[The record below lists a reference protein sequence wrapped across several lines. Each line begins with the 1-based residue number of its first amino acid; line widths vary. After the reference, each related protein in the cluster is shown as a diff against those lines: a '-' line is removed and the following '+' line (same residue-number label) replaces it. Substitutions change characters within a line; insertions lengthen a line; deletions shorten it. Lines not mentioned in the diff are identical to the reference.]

1 MLWRKEKVVV
11 RQQRT
16 IKNQF
21 IFEGIG
27 IHTGAKVR
35 TVFKPAPVGTG
46 IIFRR
51 VDLDPVVE
59 IPAKAEFIDPGEV
72 RRNTTLSNDGAQ
84 IHTVE
89 HILAAAS
96 GMQIDN
102 LVIDID
108 ADEPPEP
115 ADGSVLEL
123 VESIKAAGIENQ
135 GVPAKYL
142 KITTPVSY
150 QKDDAELLAVPYDGF
165 KVSYTIEYDSE
176 FIGTQYFSLEIDPE
190 SFAKEIA
197 PSRTFA
203 LMSDVEMLRK
213 EGLIK
218 GGSLD
223 NAVVVDENGI
233 MNDAPLRF
241 HDEFVRHK
249 ILDIVG
255 DLTLTGAPVEGHII
269 AIRSGHNYNLPFAKL
284 LAKDLKNKQ
293 RTAGGPS
300 NGNWDINMI
309 MDIMPHRYPFLLVDR
324 ILELEDSK
332 KVVGIKNVTINE
344 PFFIGHFPGHPIMP
358 AVLIIEAMAQVGGI
372 LLLSSVDNPED
383 YFVYF
388 MTIDGAKF
396 RKPVI
401 PGDQLRFEV
410 EMVSLKKK
418 FCKMRG
424 KAYVDGNV
432 VAEAYLS
439 STIVKR

>member
-1 MLWRKEKVVV
+1 MLWRKEREVV

-16 IKNQF
+16 IKKQF
-21 IFEGIG
+21 SFEGIG

-35 TVFKPAPVGTG
+35 TVFKPAPAGAG
-46 IIFRR
+46 IVFRR
-51 VDLDPVVE
+51 IDLDPVVE
-59 IPAKAEFIDPGEV
+59 IPARAEYIDPGEV
-72 RRNTTLSNDGAQ
+72 KRNTTLTRDGAQ

-89 HILAAAS
+89 HILAAAA
-96 GMQIDN
+96 GMQVDN
-102 LVIDID
+102 LIIDID

-115 ADGSVLEL
+115 VDGSVMEL

-135 GVPAKYL
+135 GVPIKYL

-150 QKDDAELLAVPYDGF
+150 YKDDVELVALPYDGF
-165 KVSYTIEYDSE
+165 RVSYTIEYDSK
-176 FIGTQYFSLEIDPE
+176 FIGTQYFSVDIDPATFV
-190 SFAKEIA
+190 SEIA

-233 MNDAPLRF
+233 MNETPLRF
-241 HDEFVRHK
+241 PDEFVRHK
-249 ILDIVG
+249 ILDILG
-255 DLTLTGAPVEGHII
+255 DLSLSGAPIEGHII
-269 AIRSGHNYNLPFAKL
+269 AVRSGHNYNLPFAKL
-284 LAKDLKNKQ
+284 LARDLKKKQ
-293 RTAGGPS
+293 QSATGP
-300 NGNWDINMI
+300 GRGKWDISTI
-309 MDIMPHRYPFLLVDR
+309 MEIMPHRYPFLLVDR
-324 ILELEDSK
+324 IIELEDNN

-372 LLLSSVDNPED
+372 LLLSSVENPED
-383 YFVYF
+383 YLVYF
-388 MTIDGAKF
+388 IKIDNAKF
-396 RKPVI
+396 RKPVL
-401 PGDQLRFEV
+401 PGDQIRFEL
-410 EMVSLKKK
+410 EMLSLKRK

-424 KAYVDGNV
+424 KAYVDGNI
-432 VAEAYLS
+432 VAEADLS

>member
-1 MLWRKEKVVV
+1 MVWRKEREVV

-21 IFEGIG
+21 SFDGIG
-27 IHTGAKVR
+27 IHTGAKVH
-35 TVFKPAPVGTG
+35 TVFKPAPAGSG
-46 IIFRR
+46 ILFRR
-51 VDLDPVVE
+51 IDLDPVVE
-59 IPAKAEFIDPGEV
+59 IPARAEYIDPGEV
-72 RRNTTLSNDGAQ
+72 KRNTTLSRDGAQ

-96 GMQIDN
+96 GMQVDN
-102 LVIDID
+102 LIIDID

-115 ADGSVLEL
+115 ADGSVMEL
-123 VESIKAAGIENQ
+123 VEAIKAAGIENQ
-135 GVPAKYL
+135 GVPIKYL
-142 KITTPVSY
+142 KITKPVSY
-150 QKDDAELLAVPYDGF
+150 YKDDVELIALPYDGF
-165 KVSYTIEYDSE
+165 RVSYTIEYESE
-176 FIGTQYFSLEIDPE
+176 FIGTQYFSIDIDPGTFV
-190 SFAKEIA
+190 SEIA

-233 MNDAPLRF
+233 MNETPLRF
-241 HDEFVRHK
+241 PDEFVRHK
-249 ILDIVG
+249 ILDILG
-255 DLTLTGAPVEGHII
+255 DLTLAGAPIEGHII
-269 AIRSGHNYNLPFAKL
+269 AVRSGHNYNLPFAKL
-284 LAKDLKNKQ
+284 LAQDLENKQ
-293 RTAGGPS
+293 QSATGPGR
-300 NGNWDINMI
+300 GNWDISTI
-309 MDIMPHRYPFLLVDR
+309 MEIMPHRYPFLLVDR
-324 ILELEDSK
+324 IIEFEDSK

-344 PFFIGHFPGHPIMP
+344 PFFNGHFPGHPIMP

-383 YFVYF
+383 YLVYF
-388 MTIDGAKF
+388 IKIDNAKF

-401 PGDQLRFEV
+401 PGDQLRFEL
-410 EMVSLKKK
+410 EMLSLKRK

-424 KAYVDGNV
+424 KAYVDGSI
-432 VAEAYLS
+432 VAEADLS

>member
-1 MLWRKEKVVV
+1 MV

-16 IKNQF
+16 IKNPF
-21 IFEGIG
+21 IFKGIG
-27 IHTGAKVR
+27 IHTGIRVR
-35 TVFKPAPVGTG
+35 TEFKPAPVGTG
-46 IIFRR
+46 IVFRR
-51 VDLDPVVE
+51 IDLDPVVE

-72 RRNTTLSNDGAQ
+72 RRNTTLARDGVQ

-96 GMQIDN
+96 GLQVDN

-123 VESIKAAGIENQ
+123 VESIRAAGIENQ
-135 GVPAKYL
+135 GVPVKYL
-142 KITTPVSY
+142 KITTPVSFY
-150 QKDDAELLAVPYDGF
+150 KDDVELLALPYEGF
-165 KVSYTIEYDSE
+165 RVSYTIEYESE
-176 FIGTQYFSLEIDPE
+176 FIGTQYFSIDIDPDTFT
-190 SFAKEIA
+190 SEIA

-241 HDEFVRHK
+241 PDEFVRHK
-249 ILDIVG
+249 ILDIIG
-255 DLTLTGAPVEGHII
+255 DLTLTGAPIEGHII
-269 AIRSGHNYNLPFAKL
+269 AVRSGHNYNLPFARL
-284 LAKDLKNKQ
+284 LAQDMKNKQ
-293 RTAGGPS
+293 RFTRGPGG
-300 NGNWDINMI
+300 GHWDINMI

-324 ILELEDSK
+324 ILELEGSK
-332 KVVGIKNVTINE
+332 RVVGIKNVTINE
-344 PFFIGHFPGHPIMP
+344 PFFTGHFPGQPIMP

-372 LLLSSVDNPED
+372 LLLSSVDRPED
-383 YFVYF
+383 YLVYF
-388 MTIDGAKF
+388 MTIDKAKF

-401 PGDQLRFEV
+401 PGDQLRFEL
-410 EMVSLKKK
+410 EMLSLKKK

-424 KAYVDGNV
+424 KAYVDGSV
-432 VAEAYLS
+432 VAEATLS